1 MTQSDMPA
9 VPLVVHLIYR
19 FDCGGMETLLVER
32 INRMPAASYRH
43 AVVCL
48 SDYSPA
54 FAQKITRPGVGLHAL
69 HKRPGLSPAT
79 HLHLWRLLRRLRP
92 AVFHSYN
99 LSAIEYAPVALLAGV
114 PVRVNGAHG
123 RELGDLDGSNRKH
136 NFLRR
141 LMRPFYHCCYANS
154 AAMLAW
160 SRRVIGV
167 TPARSRL
174 LANGIDTERFRSRA
188 VAADEPVLRQF
199 DADCIVIGTV
209 GRIQDIKDHFGLLA
223 AFVLLRQRAPDL
235 APRLRLAIVGDGP
248 LLAALR
254 GRVDAAGLA
263 DVVWLPG
270 ARADVPALLRG
281 FDLFAISSLA
291 EGTPGAALEA
301 MACGLAVV
309 GTRVGGIPEV
319 VEEGVTGALVP
330 AGDPIA
336 MAAAL
341 QRYALAPGLAAAHG
355 AAGRERVLRHYSMG
369 AMVSAYQQLYD
380 QLLHVKGHVEAHTD
394 VAAVVAADPAE
405 KKKGIESCAE

>member
-1 MTQSDMPA
+1 MTQSDVPA

-43 AVVCL
+43 AVICL

-160 SRRVIGV
+160 SREVIGV
-167 TPARSRL
+167 RPARSRL
-174 LANGIDTERFRSRA
+174 LANGIDTERFQPAAGA
-188 VAADEPVLRQF
+188 VGATGEITRRFA
-199 DADCIVIGTV
+199 ADCIVIGTV
-209 GRIQDIKDHFGLLA
+209 GRIQDIKDHCGLLA
-223 AFVLLRQRAPDL
+223 AFMLLRQRAPAL

-248 LLAALR
+248 LLATLR

-270 ARADVPALLRG
+270 ARGDVPALLRG

-319 VEEGVTGALVP
+319 VEEGVTGTLVP
-330 AGDPIA
+330 AGDPLA

-341 QRYALAPGLAAAHG
+341 QRYALAPDLAAGHG

-380 QLLHVKGHVEAHTD
+380 QLRHVEAD
-394 VAAVVAADPAE
+394 VVADAAG